1 MKLLV
6 RIKKNKL
13 KCTIFTVLLLLVSF
27 IVLHSTPSLSI
38 KTYLFFHGHIGVF
51 SIDNI
56 TYSELETTVA
66 LKNNSIN
73 KTDKIYI
80 IKNSKIEDWKTWNII
95 NAYKVKK
102 HTFLYFAD
110 KFMYEG

>member
-6 RIKKNKL
+6 RIKKNKI

-27 IVLHSTPSLSI
+27 IILHSTPSLSI

-56 TYSELETTVA
+56 TYSDIETTVA
-66 LKNNSIN
+66 IKNNSIN

-80 IKNSKIEDWKTWNII
+80 IKNSKIKDWKSWNII
-95 NAYKVKK
+95 SECKVKK
-102 HTFLYFAD
+102 YNFLYFSD
-110 KFMYEG
+110 KFMCEG